1 MLSDRRSDSSA
12 PGAPRAAADAR
23 TRLLD
28 TAYSLFSRYGIHT
41 IGIDRIIADAGV
53 AKMTLYRHFA
63 SKDDLVL
70 AFLELR
76 EQRWTH
82 GWLRAEM
89 ERRATAPRDRL
100 LAVFDALDDWFRRP
114 DFESCPFLRT
124 LVEVPDE
131 SDPVHQAT
139 VDYLETITKMLERQ
153 VRKAGIARP
162 RDVAL
167 EQHILMMGAILS
179 ATRGDRKAAVRT
191 RGTAELVLN
200 KAAGSPRVGRG

>member
-1 MLSDRRSDSSA
+1 VSSDRRSDSFA
-12 PGAPRAAADAR
+12 PGAPRADADAR

-41 IGIDRIIADAGV
+41 IGIDRIIAEAGV

-76 EQRWTH
+76 ERRWTH
-82 GWLRAEM
+82 DWLRTEM

-100 LAVFDALDDWFRRP
+100 LAVFDALDEWFRRP
-114 DFESCPFLRT
+114 DFESCSFMRT
-124 LVEVPDE
+124 LLEVPDE
-131 SDPVHQAT
+131 ADPVHQAT
-139 VDYLETITKMLERQ
+139 VRHLETIAKMMARE
-153 VRKAGIARP
+153 VRHAGIARP

-167 EQHILMMGAILS
+167 QLQTLMMGAITS
-179 ATRGDRKAAVRT
+179 ATRGDRRAAVRA
-191 RGTAELVLN
+191 RKTAVVVLDN
-200 KAAGSPRVGRG
+200 AARSR

>member
-1 MLSDRRSDSSA
+1 VPSDRRSDSFA
-12 PGAPRAAADAR
+12 PGAPRADADAR

-41 IGIDRIIADAGV
+41 IGIDRIIAEAGV

-82 GWLRAEM
+82 DWLRTEM

-100 LAVFDALDDWFRRP
+100 LAVFDALDEWFQRP
-114 DFESCPFLRT
+114 DFESCSFLRT

-139 VDYLETITKMLERQ
+139 VGYLETITKMLARQ

-167 EQHILMMGAILS
+167 DLQVLMMGAILS
-179 ATRGDRKAAVRT
+179 ATRGDRKAAVRA
-191 RGTAELVLN
+191 RGTAEVVLDN
-200 KAAGSPRVGRG
+200 GAASR